1 MVKKFINVCFLIISV
16 YVFRQNVII
25 FTHSDGIN
33 MNFIISKK
41 QMFNILLTVFNTT
54 YYAKNKRG
62 KEKLV
67 YAKLTNLTDTI
78 TEAEGRIIFYLHL
91 RDR

>member
-41 QMFNILLTVFNTT
+41 RMFNTLLTVINMTHLVRNMLRRT
-54 YYAKNKRG
+54 KNIYLKS
-62 KEKLV
+62 V
-67 YAKLTNLTDTI
+67 NLAETS
-78 TEAEGRIIFYLHL
+78 TEAEK
-91 RDR
+91 

>member
-41 QMFNILLTVFNTT
+41 RMFNTLLTVINMTHLV
-54 YYAKNKRG
+54 KNMLRKT
-62 KEKLV
+62 KNIHSKSVNSAE
-67 YAKLTNLTDTI
+67 TSI
-78 TEAEGRIIFYLHL
+78 EAEK
-91 RDR
+91 